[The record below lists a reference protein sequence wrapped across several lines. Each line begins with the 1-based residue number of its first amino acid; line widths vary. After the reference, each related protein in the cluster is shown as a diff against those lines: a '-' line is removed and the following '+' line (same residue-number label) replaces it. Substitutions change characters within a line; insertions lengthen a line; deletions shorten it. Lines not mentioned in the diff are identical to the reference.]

1 MSAVSDDGPG
11 QAGEALTVDGTYLIF
26 VLLAFLILL
35 LAEHLYTWSRR
46 DQQRRMERLR
56 DRRLWQREMRG

>member
-1 MSAVSDDGPG
+1 MS
-11 QAGEALTVDGTYLIF
+11 VDGTYLVF

-35 LAEHLYTWSRR
+35 LAEHLWTWSRR